1 MLGTLIGALEVRQVK
16 LEDDAV
22 FCEAEGLHTIREGL
36 PVLTEIRVRYRL
48 RIPAGS
54 RDTVE
59 RVLEALDR
67 GRLRVAE
74 KEGGAWRVLT
84 EYFPAPRDDLGEAQF
99 QQAKALDDTTGFN
112 CYMPYPQK
120 KVRCD
125 N

>member
-1 MLGTLIGALEVRQVK
+1 MMQRYREQGVRLAVEVRFEERIADGRSASEK
-16 LEDDAV
+16 GISRALFTDSAGKTRT
-22 FCEAEGLHTIREGL
+22 FFTRFHTI
-36 PVLTEIRVRYRL
+36 
-48 RIPAGS
+48 S
-54 RDTVE
+54 R
-59 RVLEALDR
+59 
-67 GRLRVAE
+67 